1 MIDRAWVSS
10 GRERERHSDG
20 ATYRII
26 VVKVD
31 GQWMGEGGVLARR
44 G

>member
-31 GQWMGEGGVLARR
+31 WGGGVLARR